1 MSDTSISI
9 EEITKLLYSHDTI
22 LQVLG
27 ADSELI
33 KETVLSN
40 STKLDTLNNKV
51 ENILSLLES
60 FIQDFNSFKNES
72 RDVEE
77 KLILMTSRLAE
88 MEEELIKDISDKEYK
103 SFEDICRR
111 NYDYWEEYDVLTRK
125 FLPVSEILFSN
136 LQKTSYKENDT
147 IDYSP
152 VVIELCRAIENE
164 FLLKIFRRYVKDFI
178 SRYSSIDDFNE
189 FYAEDKLAKVRIHI
203 GDYQKSIRELTRSIA
218 GEIRTNIMYAD
229 YIPRFTLGDMK
240 FILDKL
246 LIPEV
251 IENSKLLRDFKNFIS
266 QYFIEEQLLN
276 MDYLSKISKLI
287 TDYRNPAAHPEFVSF
302 DKAKECKE
310 FLPEQMDYLIECIK

>member
-1 MSDTSISI
+1 MTDTSISL

-27 ADSELI
+27 ADSKLI

-60 FIQDFNSFKNES
+60 FIEDFKSFKNET

-88 MEEELIKDISDKEYK
+88 MEEELVKSISDKEYK

-136 LQKTSYKENDT
+136 LQKASGREIDN

-164 FLLKIFRRYVKDFI
+164 LLLKIFRKYVKDFI
-178 SRYSSIDDFNE
+178 SRYSTIDDFND
-189 FYAEDKLAKVRIHI
+189 FYADDKLSKVRIKI
-203 GDYQKSIRELTRSIA
+203 GDYKKSVRELTKSIA
-218 GEIRTNIMYAD
+218 GEIRSNIKYDD

-240 FILDKL
+240 YILDKL

-251 IENSKLLRDFKNFIS
+251 IANSKLLSDFKNFIS
-266 QYFIEEQLLN
+266 RYFIEEQLLN
-276 MDYLSKISKLI
+276 MDYLSNISKLI
-287 TDYRNPAAHPEFVSF
+287 TEYRNPAAHPEFVSF
-302 DKAKECKE
+302 DKAKECKD

>member
-1 MSDTSISI
+1 MTDTSISL
-9 EEITKLLYSHDTI
+9 EELAKLLYNNSTL

-27 ADSELI
+27 ADSKLI

-40 STKLDTLNNKV
+40 STKLDTINSKV
-51 ENILSLLES
+51 DNILSILES
-60 FIQDFNSFKNES
+60 FIEDFNSFKNET

-88 MEEELIKDISDKEYK
+88 MEEELISDISDKEYK

-111 NYDYWEEYDVLTRK
+111 NYDYWEEYDILTRK

-136 LQKTSYKENDT
+136 LQKASCKENDI

-164 FLLKIFRRYVKDFI
+164 FLLKIFRKYVKDFI
-178 SRYSSIDDFNE
+178 SRYSTLDDFND
-189 FYAEDKLAKVRIHI
+189 FYTDDKLSKVRIQI
-203 GDYQKSIRELTRSIA
+203 GDYQKSIRELTRAIA
-218 GEIRTNIMYAD
+218 GEIRTNITYND

-240 FILDKL
+240 YILDKL

-251 IENSKLLRDFKNFIS
+251 LENSKLLSDFKNFIS
-266 QYFIEEQLLN
+266 KYFIEEQLLN
-276 MDYLSKISKLI
+276 IDYLSNISKLV
-287 TDYRNPAAHPEFVSF
+287 TEYRNPAAHPEFVSF

-310 FLPEQMDYLIECIK
+310 FLPEQMDYLIDCLK